1 MLTQSAVRE
10 THIAGLPVFLFFW
23 CSPRFPLAIIPEL
36 GNFIYED
43 QEEKKK
49 YTMKVTVTKYGD
61 DQQNYFEKKELLGP
75 GVHVWAIRVE

>member
-1 MLTQSAVRE
+1 MKIKKR
-10 THIAGLPVFLFFW
+10 
-23 CSPRFPLAIIPEL
+23 
-36 GNFIYED
+36 
-43 QEEKKK
+43 KKK